1 LPTDNYHLSLIPFY
15 GSFDK
20 LPFMK
25 KTALA
30 PLPSSGALLFWKTV
44 QMIFWFV
51 GIALLLF
58 MLFMPPV
65 GVTLF
70 WNILIPVAPLLL
82 VVGTGFWRNV
92 CPLGTTA
99 LLPDRLGL
107 SKKKK
112 LSSSQRSILNL
123 VGIVLLFLI
132 IPLRHLLFNTNGQAT
147 AIIILALSVN
157 ALIAGFIFERK
168 SGWCSGLCP
177 IHPVEKLYG
186 SGVAFSL
193 PNAHCRDCVKC
204 SVPCPDSTPNISPF
218 TSAKSAGKAI
228 EILLVG
234 GFPGYVW
241 GWFQVPD
248 YTASFGWEQFLIAY
262 GYPLLG
268 AGISIFLYMS
278 IKEVV
283 SKRNKK
289 LVIHLF
295 AASAVSCYYWFRLPM
310 LFGFSSTDTNGVLI
324 DLTNS
329 LPAWSMSILQLITT
343 SFFLWW
349 MVIRKKKK
357 ISWSIRPKYAQ

>member
-1 LPTDNYHLSLIPFY
+1 
-15 GSFDK
+15 
-20 LPFMK
+20 MK
-25 KTALA
+25 KTAFLSNA
-30 PLPSSGALLFWKTV
+30 PLSSSRALIFWNTV
-44 QMIFWFV
+44 QMIFWFI

-70 WNILIPVAPLLL
+70 WNILIPVAPVLL

-99 LLPDRLGL
+99 LLPDRFGL

-112 LSSSQRSILNL
+112 LSSSQRTILNL
-123 VGIVLLFLI
+123 VGIVLLLLI

-147 AIIILALSVN
+147 AIIILALSII
-157 ALIAGFIFERK
+157 ALTAGFIFERK

-193 PNAHCRDCVKC
+193 PNAHCNDCVKC
-204 SVPCPDSTPNISPF
+204 SIPCPDSTPNISPVIS
-218 TSAKSAGKAI
+218 TKSTAEKAI

-248 YTASFGWEQFLIAY
+248 YTASFGWQEFLTVYA
-262 GYPLLG
+262 YPLFG
-268 AGISIFLYMS
+268 GWISILLYMT

-283 SKRNKK
+283 STRNKK

-295 AASAVSCYYWFRLPM
+295 AAAAVSCYYWFRLPM
-310 LFGFSSTDTNGVLI
+310 LFGFSSTESNGVLI

-329 LPAWSMSILQLITT
+329 LPAWSMSILKLLTT
-343 SFFLWW
+343 CFFLWW

-357 ISWSIRPKYAQ
+357 ISWSIRPKYAV